1 MIGGWGT
8 IDGETVMFV
17 GQQKEEILKIDNIE
31 TLECKSRRI
40 QKFTINENG

>member
-31 TLECKSRRI
+31 TLEWQI
-40 QKFTINENG
+40 QKDIEKR